1 MEGTLL
7 PQGVEVVVGHQV
19 HLRLM
24 YEAAAPP
31 PDGVHP
37 SLVRR
42 ETQGSEVESVGT
54 GKQIII
60 NLLC

>member
-1 MEGTLL
+1 M
-7 PQGVEVVVGHQV
+7 
-19 HLRLM
+19 M
-24 YEAAAPP
+24 SEAAAPP